1 MLEINSMRYAHDNC
15 FYITKVLVFSIKFI
29 SNNNI
34 HTPFMNKHII
44 YTDTYIC
51 IYVNVCVESSNL
63 AVNLKRFYRQ
73 RKSNDISYT
82 YVHTYI
88 HTYVLYVGAS
98 IPPQSCAT
106 TLADDRWSVTLFL
119 LILIHT
125 IYVGSPI
132 ITCLNM

>member
-88 HTYVLYVGAS
+88 CIICRRVYTASKLCDNSSRRSLKCNTFPFDTDTYHL
-98 IPPQSCAT
+98 C
-106 TLADDRWSVTLFL
+106 R
-119 LILIHT
+119 
-125 IYVGSPI
+125 
-132 ITCLNM
+132 